1 MYPFVVSHLH
11 AENEDM
17 SSRYY
22 AKAVAISR
30 EPHLVLAAR
39 YAGLQC
45 VCVCV
50 RVWKIDYGQCCL
62 EPPILVVADLTLVL
76 LLGF

>member
-1 MYPFVVSHLH
+1 
-11 AENEDM
+11 M

-30 EPHLVLAAR
+30 EPHLVLAAG
-39 YAGLQC
+39 YAGLQ
-45 VCVCV
+45 CVCV